1 MFSFRVG
8 PKHSVPCRCRRKK
21 KKKRVFFFLPCVR
34 VPGAC
39 TKHWLLFFFRV
50 GAGPN
55 NCFSSVGGTGTNKDS
70 LSCECRALTILFRVG
85 GRHNNVLSRVS
96 RRALAF
102 RPREPAARIHEEYEH
117 HLSPWVQP
125 RRHRCRRQAF
135 SRGAGDRAVLCRACG
150 AAGTR
155 RRGTNRC
162 FVACAGQQAL
172 GAGARA
178 LVWCRART
186 VALSR
191 ACRHEQFF
199 AGQTVVVPGHKTS
212 RVRPS
217 ARVVVVQAQR
227 STRCRGR
234 AQVFCSFTRAG
245 SRHQVPGARARSCF
259 LFSVQAAGPNTG
271 VFCVFCFPLAR
282 ACTWRRVL
290 VSGHEPGC
298 VLSRVQAPGTNT
310 AVFVF
315 WVLFPPARADAPA
328 RTRLF
333 RAGASRFVCV
343 CGHEQSCFLFA
354 RLQTHV
360 LVSACVRVCLS
371 HEDNTSTTCSLC
383 SVRAD
388 ARHRAS
394 NHPERAS
401 VCVRVHQAASSR
413 RRVRADTRARV
424 LSCPRRRAAR
434 RTPRRTNNENRRK
447 KQRARAARSQRALRA
462 QHRHAVPEEHRQ
474 QPRRPN
480 LSLRGTLMGPNKKNT
495 RTRASRLRPG
505 KRNKD
510 NERTNHFKTR
520 IRAP

>member
-21 KKKRVFFFLPCVR
+21 KKKKGFFFLPCVR

-401 VCVRVHQAASSR
+401 VCVCVCVCTRQRAAVVVCVRTHEHECCLVRSDERRAEHQEERTTRTAGRNNERERRAHSAPSVRSTVTPSPKSTASS
-413 RRVRADTRARV
+413 
-424 LSCPRRRAAR
+424 PAAP
-434 RTPRRTNNENRRK
+434 T
-447 KQRARAARSQRALRA
+447 
-462 QHRHAVPEEHRQ
+462 
-474 QPRRPN
+474 
-480 LSLRGTLMGPNKKNT
+480 
-495 RTRASRLRPG
+495 SRF
-505 KRNKD
+505 
-510 NERTNHFKTR
+510 EAH
-520 IRAP
+520 